1 MDRDLKKLVL
11 LLMLVTAIF
20 GWFVW
25 PTRYHYFDYRQ
36 SVGFRDGYVERITVE
51 GRRDR
56 LGGGIEVFSPV
67 RGEWVNAG
75 TLWRDES
82 TPNVLRFTDAH

>member
-1 MDRDLKKLVL
+1 MDRDLKKLML

-56 LGGGIEVFSPV
+56 FSGHIEVYSPT
-67 RGEWVNAG
+67 RGDWVGTG
-75 TLWRDES
+75 TLWYDEQAPS
-82 TPNVLRFTDAH
+82 TLRFTHQ